1 MTNGPPLDEL
11 DPVEINPNR
20 GNWDRYLRLW
30 LLIVPSVI
38 AGFVVLAAVAR

>member
-1 MTNGPPLDEL
+1 MARRSTRSPTPSC
-11 DPVEINPNR
+11 
-20 GNWDRYLRLW
+20 YLGLW